1 MIHAFGATATTAVP
15 SSTLVRYKL
24 YQNERLQKSFKL
36 NATTIFQ
43 KRPGSPPNLILAR
56 AHKTTKSNLITE
68 AEEASSIKREFQNE
82 EIVEQHDED
91 EGCPW
96 EGAIIYKRD
105 PSISH
110 LEYCTTLER
119 LGLGKLSSE
128 VSKSRASEMGIRV
141 TKSVKDYPNGTPV
154 LVSID
159 VTRKKGKM
167 RLDGIIRT
175 VISLGCNRCGEPA
188 AESVYSDLSILL
200 SEEPIQEPETINM
213 GVIFGEDK
221 FKSFGMSEED
231 ESDNDALIDPEDH
244 LYFPPEEKFIDIS
257 KNIRDLVHIEI
268 TIKAVCNPSCK
279 GLCLK
284 CGTNLNISNCNCRT
298 NEVEEKG
305 YGPLGARLFLFI
317 PVLSGLF
324 VPQPPRGDLLKPW
337 EHLEQCTC
345 SRRNGNHDIEGWTP
359 NFLTR
364 LEMHVLFT
372 LQKLNL
378 LD

>member
-1 MIHAFGATATTAVP
+1 MFCQAKPISTAKMIHAFGTATGTTAVP
-15 SSTLVRYKL
+15 SSTLIRFKL
-24 YQNERLQKSFKL
+24 YHNERLRKPFKL

-43 KRPGSPPNLILAR
+43 KQPGSPPNLILSR
-56 AHKTTKSNLITE
+56 AHSTTESNLITE
-68 AEEASSIKREFQNE
+68 AEESSCNKWEFQSE
-82 EIVEQHDED
+82 EIVEQEDED
-91 EGCPW
+91 EECPW

-105 PSISH
+105 PSRSH

-128 VSKSRASEMGIRV
+128 VSKFRASEMGIRV

-175 VISLGCNRCGEPA
+175 VLSLGCNRCGEPA
-188 AESVYSDLSILL
+188 AESVYSDFSILL
-200 SEEPIQEPETINM
+200 SEEPIQESETINM

-221 FKSFGMSEED
+221 FKSFGVNEED
-231 ESDNDALIDPEDH
+231 ESDDDALIDPEDQ
-244 LYFPPEEKFIDIS
+244 LYFPLGEKFIDIS

-268 TIKAVCNPSCK
+268 TINAVCNPSCK

-298 NEVEEKG
+298 NEVGGKG
-305 YGPLGARLFLFI
+305 YGHGPLG
-317 PVLSGLF
+317 GLKK
-324 VPQPPRGDLLKPW
+324 QM
-337 EHLEQCTC
+337 QQT
-345 SRRNGNHDIEGWTP
+345 
-359 NFLTR
+359 
-364 LEMHVLFT
+364 
-372 LQKLNL
+372 
-378 LD
+378 